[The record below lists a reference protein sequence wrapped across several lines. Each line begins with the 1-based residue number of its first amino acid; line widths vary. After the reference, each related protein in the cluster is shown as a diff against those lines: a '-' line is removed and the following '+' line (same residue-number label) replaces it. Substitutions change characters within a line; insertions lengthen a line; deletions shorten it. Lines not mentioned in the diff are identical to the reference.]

1 MLIINKDMTH
11 WKRYFD
17 YRFISAEE
25 LDGKEVILTISGI
38 ERDEVYSVSARAKEK
53 KAALKFKETDKMV
66 ILNATNARSITTI
79 LGTPQVEQWVGK
91 RICLYPVAIQA
102 FGQNVEAIRIKKV
115 PASAS
120 KDTPSPSFKQI
131 QYDNTPAPELVM
143 SGTDQLEGTKS

>member
-1 MLIINKDMTH
+1 MTH
-11 WKRYFD
+11 WRKYYD
-17 YRFISAEE
+17 YKFICAEE
-25 LDGKEVILTISGI
+25 LDSKEVILTITGI
-38 ERDEVYSVSARAKEK
+38 DKEEVYSPTKREKEQRP
-53 KAALKFKETDKMV
+53 ALKFKETPKMV

-115 PASAS
+115 PASAA

-131 QYDNTPAPELVM
+131 QHDNEPAPELVM
-143 SGTDQLEGTKS
+143 SGTDELEGTKS